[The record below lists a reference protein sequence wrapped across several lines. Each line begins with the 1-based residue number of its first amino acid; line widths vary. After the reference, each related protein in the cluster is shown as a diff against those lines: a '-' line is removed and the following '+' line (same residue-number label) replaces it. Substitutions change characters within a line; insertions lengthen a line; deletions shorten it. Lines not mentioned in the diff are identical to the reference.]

1 MNAKKEFLDFV
12 GNRNVVCATVAT
24 TEDVWDEN
32 FGHEG
37 ELIRSYLLRK
47 GYSHKD
53 FITFVDN
60 LDFEYYDGY
69 GGQELFGTIWFTDGT
84 WATRGEYDGSEWWKH
99 HELPDIDEELL
110 TEDGIYF
117 EIREEVYG

>member
-12 GNRNVVCATVAT
+12 GNRSVLCATVAT
-24 TEDVWDEN
+24 TEDVWDEH
-32 FGHEG
+32 FGYEG

-84 WATRGEYDGSEWWKH
+84 WATRGEYDGSEWWELHK
-99 HELPDIDEELL
+99 LPDIDEELL
-110 TEDGIYF
+110 TENGIYF
-117 EIREEVYG
+117 EIKEEVYD

>member
-12 GNRNVVCATVAT
+12 GNRSVLCATVAT

-32 FGHEG
+32 SGYEG

-84 WATRGEYDGSEWWKH
+84 WATRGEYDGSEWWELHK
-99 HELPDIDEELL
+99 LPDIDEELL
-110 TEDGIYF
+110 TENGIYF

>member
-12 GNRNVVCATVAT
+12 GNRSVLCATVAT

-32 FGHEG
+32 FGYEG

-84 WATRGEYDGSEWWKH
+84 WATRGEYDGSEWWELHK
-99 HELPDIDEELL
+99 LPDIDEELL
-110 TEDGIYF
+110 TENGIYF